1 MGVSM
6 SPKQKVY
13 QGVLEEIRNYIES
26 EGLKPGDKLPSEREL
41 SDKLQAGRSSV
52 REALRAME
60 LIGVIETRHGGGTF
74 LSKYR
79 PYQTVELLSTFIL
92 NQATERELL
101 MVKYLMEKEVAKLV
115 SALIDEKKLTYLQ
128 EIIDNPKTS
137 TKEKHFSFFSYLFEL
152 TENQL
157 FSRIW
162 GLIDDYSKQF
172 TVHYTLGFYQKLINL
187 YKTRGQS
194 SIEGLFEEE
203 RYEIQQ

>member
-1 MGVSM
+1 M

-26 EGLKPGDKLPSEREL
+26 EDLRPGDKLPSEREL

-60 LIGVIETRHGGGTF
+60 LIGVVETRHGGGTF

-79 PYQTVELLSTFIL
+79 PYQTVKLLSTFIL
-92 NQATERELL
+92 NQSTESELV
-101 MVKYLMEKEVAKLV
+101 MVKYLLEKEVAKLV
-115 SALIDEKKLTYLQ
+115 SHSIDESKIEQLQ
-128 EIIDNPKTS
+128 EIVNQPEIS
-137 TKEKHFSFFSYLFEL
+137 MKEKHYQFFSFLFEL
-152 TENQL
+152 TDNQL

-172 TVHYTLGFYQKLINL
+172 TVQYSEVFYQKLIQLLSLQDN
-187 YKTRGQS
+187 K
-194 SIEGLFEEE
+194 SIEDLFEKEM
-203 RYEIQQ
+203 Y

>member
-13 QGVLEEIRNYIES
+13 QGVLKEIKNYIET
-26 EGLKPGDKLPSEREL
+26 EDLRPGDKLPSEREL
-41 SDKLQAGRSSV
+41 SEKLQAGRSSV

-60 LIGVIETRHGGGTF
+60 LIGVIESRHGGGTF

-101 MVKYLMEKEVAKLV
+101 MVKYLLEKEAAKL
-115 SALIDEKKLTYLQ
+115 ALNSVDDFKLSRLQ
-128 EIIDNPKTS
+128 EIVDQKEECL
-137 TKEKHFSFFSYLFEL
+137 KEKHYLFFSFLFEQ

-162 GLIDDYSKQF
+162 GLIDDYSKKF
-172 TVHYTLGFYQKLINL
+172 TVHYSDDFYRKLLDL
-187 YKTRGQS
+187 YKSQDKS

-203 RYEIQQ
+203 KYEFQK